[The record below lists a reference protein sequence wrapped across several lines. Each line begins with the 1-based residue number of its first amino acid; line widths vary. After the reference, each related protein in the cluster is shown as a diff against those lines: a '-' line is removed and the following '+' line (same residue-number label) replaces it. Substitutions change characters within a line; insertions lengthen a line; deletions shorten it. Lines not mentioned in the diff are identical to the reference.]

1 MKTFSKLSFATI
13 ALILFFNAF
22 AVTETKAQ
30 GILNDILKRMEVN
43 RNTMET
49 LRANVT
55 MVKYDSVL
63 KVSDTTEGTSIYAVL
78 KGNKAKEENTLV
90 RIDWTKPAQE
100 TLTVVKGQ
108 YTIYR
113 PRLNQYMTGSTKDA
127 KGSGK
132 ANGALSFMNM
142 SKEQLKANY
151 GIKYIGE
158 EKVSGGIPTWH
169 LELTP
174 KIAQNYKSA
183 ELWVDGNGMPIQ
195 TKIIE
200 KNNDTTTVLLSN
212 IRKNETIDAEAFS
225 VKLPKGVKQI
235 KG

>member
-1 MKTFSKLSFATI
+1 MKTFLRFSFATV
-13 ALILFFNAF
+13 LLSVFFGAF

-30 GILNDILKRMEVN
+30 QLNEILKRMEVN
-43 RNTMET
+43 RTNMKT

-63 KVSDTTEGTSIYAVL
+63 KVSDTTEGTSIYASL
-78 KGNKAKEENTLV
+78 GGNDSNGENTLV
-90 RIDWTKPAQE
+90 RIDWTKPARE
-100 TLTVVKGQ
+100 TLTVVKGR

-113 PRLNQYMTGSTKDA
+113 PRLNQYLTGNTKDA

-142 SKEQLKANY
+142 SKAQLKENY
-151 GIKYIGE
+151 NIKYLGQE
-158 EKVSGGIPTWH
+158 NVSGGIPTWH

-174 KIAQNYKSA
+174 KTVQGYKSA
-183 ELWVDGNGMPIQ
+183 EIWVDGNGMPIQ

-200 KNNDTTTVLLSN
+200 KNNDSTTVLLSN
-212 IRKNETIDAEAFS
+212 IKQNENIKSDVFV
-225 VKLPKGVKQI
+225 VKLPKGAKEVK
-235 KG
+235 G

>member
-1 MKTFSKLSFATI
+1 MKTFFRLGFTTL
-13 ALILFFNAF
+13 ALVLFFNAF

-30 GILNDILKRMEVN
+30 QINEILKRMETH
-43 RNTMET
+43 RQSLTS

-63 KVSDTTEGTSIYAVL
+63 KAADTTEGTSMYVPL
-78 KGNKAKEENTLV
+78 KGRDALV
-90 RIDWTKPAQE
+90 RIDWTKPSQE
-100 TLTVVKGQ
+100 TLSVVKGQ
-108 YTIYR
+108 YIIYR
-113 PRLNQYMTGSTKDA
+113 PRLNQYLKGSTKDA

-132 ANGALSFMNM
+132 ANGALGFMNM

-151 GIKYIGE
+151 DIKYLGQE
-158 EKVSGGIPTWH
+158 NVTGGIPTWH

-174 KIAQNYKSA
+174 KTAQSYKSA

-195 TKIIE
+195 AKIIE

-212 IRKNETIDAEAFS
+212 IKKNENIDADAFS
-225 VKLPKGVKQI
+225 VKLPKDAKEVK
-235 KG
+235 G

>member
-1 MKTFSKLSFATI
+1 MKTFLRFSFAT
-13 ALILFFNAF
+13 ALLAIFFSAF

-30 GILNDILKRMEVN
+30 TPLGKVLERMETH
-43 RNTMET
+43 RQSLSS

-63 KVSDTTEGTSIYAVL
+63 KISDTTEGTSMYVPL
-78 KGNKAKEENTLV
+78 KGRDALV

-100 TLTVVKGQ
+100 TLSVVKGQ
-108 YTIYR
+108 YIIYR
-113 PRLNQYMTGSTKDA
+113 PRLNQYLTGSTKDA

-142 SKEQLKANY
+142 SKAQLKANY
-151 GIKYIGE
+151 NINYLGLE
-158 EKVSGGIPTWH
+158 NVVGGIPTWH

-174 KIAQNYKSA
+174 KTAQSYKSA

-195 TKIIE
+195 AKIVE

-212 IRKNETIDAEAFS
+212 IKKNETISTAEFI

>member
-1 MKTFSKLSFATI
+1 MKTFLRLGLAVF
-13 ALILFFNAF
+13 ALISFFNVI

-30 GILNDILKRMEVN
+30 GVLGEILKRMEVN
-43 RNTMET
+43 HNTLIS

-55 MVKYDSVL
+55 MVKYDSLL
-63 KVSDTTEGTSIYAVL
+63 KESDTTEGKSIYLPL
-78 KGNKAKEENTLV
+78 KGRDALV

-100 TLTVVKGQ
+100 TLSVVKGQ
-108 YTIYR
+108 YVIFR
-113 PRLNQYMTGSTKDA
+113 PRLNQAIIGNAKNA

-151 GIKYIGE
+151 NIKYLGQE
-158 EKVSGGIPTWH
+158 NVSGGIPTWH

-174 KIAQNYKSA
+174 KTAQSYKSA
-183 ELWVDGNGMPIQ
+183 EIWVDGDGMPIQ
-195 TKIIE
+195 AKVVE

-212 IRKNETIDAEAFS
+212 IKKNEDINPDVFN
-225 VKLPKGVKQI
+225 VKLPKSVKRI
-235 KG
+235 NG